1 MKTHRQFIIW
11 IFIFLNVSA
20 VIGQNNFVIKGS
32 IINEKTK
39 APVDSSIYVTI
50 FSGKGIQYKSYCN
63 HNGSY
68 SIQIPDSLSGREISV
83 RASQDQTNLEK
94 HKISSPSEPC
104 TFTCLDNK
112 LFGTSD
118 KKKLFLNSDST
129 KEYAVNFQLYPI
141 IIDYSCPSI
150 YFKKNELTMVQSD
163 YYLTADSALCFFKNL
178 LNCRK
183 SWVFEVAGNC
193 SPREK
198 NRNELSSKRAELVKN
213 KFVELGI
220 NPSRIVAKGYSDKSY
235 RRNKFYVKKNRK
247 IEGDNRP
254 SYINKKDY
262 EWQTVTISLLR
273 SDFE

>member
-1 MKTHRQFIIW
+1 MKTRRQFIIS
-11 IFIFLNVSA
+11 ILIFLNISA
-20 VIGQNNFVIKGS
+20 ILGQNNFEIKGS
-32 IINEKTK
+32 IINGKTK

-50 FSGKGIQYKSYCN
+50 LLKGGIEYKSYCN
-63 HNGSY
+63 NNGSY
-68 SIQIPDSLSGREISV
+68 SIQVPDSLNGREVII

-94 HKISSPSEPC
+94 YKISGPNEPC
-104 TFTCLDNK
+104 TFTCLDNR

-118 KKKLFLNSDST
+118 KKKFSLHSDST
-129 KEYAVNFQLYPI
+129 KEYTVNFNLYPI
-141 IIDYSCPSI
+141 TIDYSCPSI

-183 SWVFEVAGNC
+183 AWVFEVAGNC
-193 SPREK
+193 SRWEK
-198 NRNELSSKRAELVKN
+198 NKKDLSSKRAELVKS

-235 RRNKFYVKKNRK
+235 RRNKKYVKKNRK
-247 IEGDNRP
+247 IEGDNRLA
-254 SYINKKDY
+254 YINKKDY